1 MTRKISETLTA
12 ARAIIADPAKW
23 TQQTHARDASVEAVR
38 IDSKSAI
45 CFCLDG
51 ALALAAGVT
60 VDDAGAWSD
69 SDHYD
74 KSAILLRYVAA
85 ELTGAYSYVRIN
97 DGDGLFIENMLP
109 HEGTLALLDR
119 GIDVAKSREELG
131 MERVAP

>member
-1 MTRKISETLTA
+1 M
-12 ARAIIADPAKW
+12 
-23 TQQTHARDASVEAVR
+23 
-38 IDSKSAI
+38 
-45 CFCLDG
+45 DG

-74 KSAILLRYVAA
+74 HSAILLRYVA
-85 ELTGAYSYVRIN
+85 EEMTGVHSYVRVN
-97 DGDGLFIENMLP
+97 DGDGLFIENKQP
-109 HEGTLALLDR
+109 HEGILALLDR